1 MSSKEKYYYLVKI
14 QYLGFRY
21 HGWQFQPGVKTV
33 QKMIEKTV
41 NFVLKHDR
49 FKVLGSSRTDTMV
62 SANESAFE
70 LFLFEEI
77 NPEDFLQKLNVSLPQ
92 DIRILKI
99 TPVDA
104 AFNIIQNSKQKEYIY
119 LFSSG
124 EKIHPFCAPFMFG
137 VLNEL
142 NIPLIQEGAK
152 LFEGR
157 HNFQRYA
164 YKPSKQTTFEREIL
178 LSEVV
183 ENNLYSANF
192 FPKNTFVFRVKGNGF
207 LRYQVR
213 LMMGI
218 LFQLGKGE
226 VDLEFI
232 KDTLQNPNDKT
243 LKELA
248 PSSGLSLYK
257 IDFTT
262 ENE

>member
-1 MSSKEKYYYLVKI
+1 MLRELFYCSKEKYYYLVKI

-104 AFNIIQNSKQKEYIY
+104 VFNIIQNSKQKEYIY

-183 ENNLYSANF
+183 ENNLYWANF
-192 FPKNTFVFRVKGNGF
+192 FPKKTFAV
-207 LRYQVR
+207 YQDLSYLLTIYRNISV
-213 LMMGI
+213 GI
-218 LFQLGKGE
+218 NFNSWKLL
-226 VDLEFI
+226 
-232 KDTLQNPNDKT
+232 
-243 LKELA
+243 
-248 PSSGLSLYK
+248 
-257 IDFTT
+257 
-262 ENE
+262 